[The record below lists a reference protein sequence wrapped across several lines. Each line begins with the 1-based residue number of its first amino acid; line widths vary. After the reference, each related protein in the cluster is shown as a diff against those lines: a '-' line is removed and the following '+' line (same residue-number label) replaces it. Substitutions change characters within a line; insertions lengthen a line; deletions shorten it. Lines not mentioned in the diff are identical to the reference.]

1 MNEEQFQRRV
11 DFIVAQQA
19 KFEVGIGRLKEELAE
34 NGKQTKENTR
44 NIAKLG
50 ELILSLANHSQSQ
63 DEQIANLIE
72 AGKETDRRFRE
83 TDARMRQTN
92 EQLKKTD
99 EQMKQTDARMRQT
112 DEQLKKTDEQMKQT
126 DERLRQ
132 TDERLR
138 ETDERIGN
146 LIKVVE
152 RFYNNSGS

>member
-1 MNEEQFQRRV
+1 MNEEQFQRHV

-19 KFEVGIGRLKEELAE
+19 KFEVGIARLKEELAE
-34 NGKQTKENTR
+34 NGKQTRENTR

-63 DEQIANLIE
+63 DEQIAALIE

-83 TDARMRQTN
+83 TDER
-92 EQLKKTD
+92 
-99 EQMKQTDARMRQT
+99 MKQTDERMRQT

-126 DERLRQ
+126 DERMRQ
-132 TDERLR
+132 TDERMR

-152 RFYNNSGS
+152 RFYNKNGS

>member
-1 MNEEQFQRRV
+1 MNEEQFQRHV

-19 KFEVGIGRLKEELAE
+19 KFEVGIARLKEELAE

-63 DEQIANLIE
+63 DEQIVALIE
-72 AGKETDRRFRE
+72 ASKETDRRFKETDERFKETDRRFKETDRRFKETAERMRE
-83 TDARMRQTN
+83 TDERM
-92 EQLKKTD
+92 
-99 EQMKQTDARMRQT
+99 
-112 DEQLKKTDEQMKQT
+112 
-126 DERLRQ
+126 RQ

-138 ETDERIGN
+138 ATDEKIGI

-152 RFYNNSGS
+152 RFYNKNGND

>member
-1 MNEEQFQRRV
+1 MNEEQFQRHV

-19 KFEVGIGRLKEELAE
+19 KFEVGIARLKEELAE

-63 DEQIANLIE
+63 DEKNRALIE
-72 AGKETDRRFRE
+72 ASKETDRRFKETDERFKETDRRFKETYRRFKETAERMRE
-83 TDARMRQTN
+83 TDERM
-92 EQLKKTD
+92 
-99 EQMKQTDARMRQT
+99 
-112 DEQLKKTDEQMKQT
+112 
-126 DERLRQ
+126 RQ

-138 ETDERIGN
+138 ATDEKIGI

-152 RFYNNSGS
+152 RFYNKNGND

>member
-1 MNEEQFQRRV
+1 MNEEQFQRHV

-19 KFEVGIGRLKEELAE
+19 KFEVGIARLKEELAE
-34 NGKQTKENTR
+34 NGKQTRENTR

-63 DEQIANLIE
+63 DEQIAALIE

-83 TDARMRQTN
+83 TDER
-92 EQLKKTD
+92 
-99 EQMKQTDARMRQT
+99 MKQTDERMRQT

-126 DERLRQ
+126 DERMRQTDERMRQTDERLRQ
-132 TDERLR
+132 TDERMR

-152 RFYNNSGS
+152 RFYNKNGN